1 MCTHRVLAGAAPLAE
16 RNIRCPPHDDLKEG
30 ITRMPDASSP
40 LRLQD
45 VPSDWR
51 RPVLVVAFSGWNDAA
66 ESATAAARALS
77 RIWSSKPLAVIE
89 PEEFYHF
96 GLTRPEVR
104 FRQDASGIRE
114 VHWPTTDFVRSDEP
128 ALARDVIVGVGIEP
142 HLKWQTFCGHILDL
156 ARRAQVSLVITLGAL
171 LADVPHTRPIRISG
185 VASDPELRGR
195 FQTTPTR
202 YEGPTGIIGVLN
214 DACRRVELPAVSL
227 WANVPH
233 YISEVSNPHAVL
245 ALVRRVLDFLEWP
258 AELSE
263 LTEASAEFDRQLARI
278 LAQKPEVAKYVR
290 ELEERQAQAD
300 PADEPA
306 ADELPSAADLIRE
319 VEQFLRRQQGNG
331 GMQ

>member
-1 MCTHRVLAGAAPLAE
+1 MTDSP
-16 RNIRCPPHDDLKEG
+16 
-30 ITRMPDASSP
+30 SP
-40 LRLQD
+40 LHVQD
-45 VPSDWR
+45 LPPDLR

-66 ESATAAARALS
+66 ESATAAARVLCQ
-77 RIWSSKPLAVIE
+77 IWPMKSAATIQ

-104 FRQDASGIRE
+104 FRKDAPDVRE
-114 VHWPTTDFVRSDEP
+114 VHWPTTDFLRSDEP
-128 ALARDVIVGVGIEP
+128 TLTRDVIVGIGIEP

-185 VASDPELRGR
+185 VASDPELRRR

-214 DACRRVELPAVSL
+214 DACRRAGLPAVSL

-245 ALVRRVLDFLEWP
+245 ALVRRVLDLLDWP
-258 AELSE
+258 ANLSE
-263 LTEASAEFDRQLARI
+263 LDAAAAEFDRQLARI
-278 LAQKPEVAKYVR
+278 MDQKPEVAKFVQ
-290 ELEERQAQAD
+290 ELEGRQAQGEAAD
-300 PADEPA
+300 VRPS
-306 ADELPSAADLIRE
+306 DELPSAAELIRE
-319 VEQFLRRQQGNG
+319 AEQFLRRQQGETETP
-331 GMQ
+331 